1 MQKKKKKKSTHSTWG
16 KVKEAVI
23 PQWAKITCMSRV
35 CLLSPRVS
43 PFWAKLHLWTFVY
56 TDAWVGYGRDQQ
68 EKKKMLSHP
77 PTYVYNNMYIC
88 TGSAVLAPRSASTMP
103 AAVVFCHSSALR
115 ALENMPYSRLRR
127 VYALLMLIST
137 ADVVQCTETNTREKK
152 LSTSNILVR
161 CQQWKAML
169 VIVQAAVMSI
179 HQAQLECPSG
189 ALSSSV
195 WLFTELHNGA
205 PHRLATHPG
214 C

>member
-1 MQKKKKKKSTHSTWG
+1 MAQNNLHVMCLPPLPQSLPILSKTAPVDICIYWCVSRLWKRST
-16 KVKEAVI
+16 
-23 PQWAKITCMSRV
+23 R
-35 CLLSPRVS
+35 
-43 PFWAKLHLWTFVY
+43 
-56 TDAWVGYGRDQQ
+56 
-68 EKKKMLSHP
+68 KKKMLSHP

-88 TGSAVLAPRSASTMP
+88 TSSAVLAPRSASTMP

-115 ALENMPYSRLRR
+115 ALENMPYSRLWR

-137 ADVVQCTETNTREKK
+137 ADVAPCTETNTREKK
-152 LSTSNILVR
+152 LSTSNILAR

-205 PHRLATHPG
+205 PHRQATHPG